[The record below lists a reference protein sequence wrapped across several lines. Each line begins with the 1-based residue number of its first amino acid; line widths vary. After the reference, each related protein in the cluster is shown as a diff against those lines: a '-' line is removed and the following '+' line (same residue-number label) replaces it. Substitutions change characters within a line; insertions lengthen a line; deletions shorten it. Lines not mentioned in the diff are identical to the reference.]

1 VTSPNALT
9 AVLPPGLPPGVYNI
23 VVTNPGFPPS
33 APPLTIT
40 FPFPP
45 PPPPNPGIEGVLH
58 VPVVVNRPP
67 FDTTAIFVQNVSPT
81 GTNVTVRYFDFN
93 GATQPQWT
101 RTQSIAPG
109 ESTIF
114 DAATDPTVPLG
125 FDGSAVLDSPQPITA
140 VVNRLITLD
149 PGGFGPQEAPPPDEL
164 AFASGRSSA
173 GSFTV
178 SSGFPATQST
188 VPVVFGGYHGYF
200 TTLSVQNTGPAPGNY
215 TIAFSRTGFPGAIS
229 TIQRPIPP
237 NASARIRVGPEAGVP
252 PDFVGT
258 AIVTAGGSTVT
269 VAAETIHIE
278 TGVYLS
284 YSGSPTGTPT
294 GIPTG
299 ISTVNTPLLFKH
311 YNGWLSGAQ
320 VVNVSP
326 APVVVNA
333 TIIQRDSPIPF
344 QLAPRP
350 LAPNESVTY
359 YLPAIEPLPDGF
371 VGSGVFTANGP
382 ISVVVQQINDE
393 QGAAMAYAG
402 FGSGSPRVSIP
413 VIFKDWNS
421 WDSGVQ
427 VQNLGQS
434 DAFVIATYHL
444 PGGFS
449 FNDTGLIAARG
460 STTFYQGDHPGLPPN
475 AIGAMTINSGGG
487 QPIVAIVNQVN
498 YSRSGDSTMAYEGI
512 NY

>member
-1 VTSPNALT
+1 
-9 AVLPPGLPPGVYNI
+9 
-23 VVTNPGFPPS
+23 
-33 APPLTIT
+33 
-40 FPFPP
+40 
-45 PPPPNPGIEGVLH
+45 
-58 VPVVVNRPP
+58 VPVVVKRPP

-81 GTNVTVRYFDFN
+81 GTNVTVQYFDLS

-101 RTQSIAPG
+101 RTQPIAPG
-109 ESTIF
+109 ESIIF
-114 DAATDPTVPLG
+114 DTATDPAVPLG

-140 VVNRLITLD
+140 VVNRLITLE
-149 PGGFGPQEAPPPDEL
+149 PGGPAPQAVAPPEEL

-178 SSGFPATQST
+178 SSGIPATQST

-215 TIAFSRTGFPGAIS
+215 SIAFSRTGFPGPIS
-229 TIQRPIPP
+229 TIQRSIPP
-237 NASARIRVGPEAGVP
+237 HTSARIRVGPETGVP

-258 AIVTAGGSTVT
+258 AFVTGAASTLA

-284 YSGSPTGTPT
+284 YSGFPTGTT
-294 GIPTG
+294 
-299 ISTVNTPLLFKH
+299 TVNTPLLFKH

-326 APVVVNA
+326 SPVVVNA
-333 TIIQRDSPIPF
+333 TIIQRDVPVPL
-344 QLAPRP
+344 QLPPRP

-402 FGSGSPRVSIP
+402 FGGGSARVSVP
-413 VIFKDWNS
+413 AIFKDWLG

-427 VQNLGQS
+427 VQNVGQT
-434 DAFVIATYHL
+434 DAFVVATYHL
-444 PGGFS
+444 PGGLTFS
-449 FNDTGLIAARG
+449 DTGLIAVRG

-475 AIGAMTINSGGG
+475 AIGAMTISSSGG
-487 QPIVAIVNQVN
+487 QPIVAITNQVN
-498 YSRSGDSTMAYEGI
+498 YTRPGDSTMAYEGI